1 MSLFTQNRQPYV
13 GRKWGTLT
21 DLWGDPVHRISQL
34 WYPKYGFNPCAKHFK
49 TTISIINKDI
59 ECLFIEIELNGDKI
73 HVGIIYRTP
82 DADVRNFCDYLVNIL
97 ESLKPHNQSCYLIG
111 DYNIDLL
118 KHSTHNPTSEFLD
131 LMFSNS
137 FIPPI
142 NKPTRVTHKTAT
154 LIDNIF
160 TNIYKH
166 ENKYLTGILTTDISD
181 HYIIFHIAPSQF
193 SQQKDH
199 HQLIRLI
206 NSSNLEKYTTAIQN
220 HDWSLVNH
228 HNLCQTAFS
237 YFSETHKGIFHDAFP
252 VIKVKQRYRN
262 RLPWL
267 TQGLK
272 NAIKHKNKLY
282 RISMKYD
289 TSFNKITYT
298 QYKNKLTTILR
309 KTEKDYYKCLLETNK
324 NNLKKTWSIIRSVI
338 NNCKPSKLNESFLY
352 NNSIITDKNE
362 VSNKFN
368 DYFVNVG
375 KTLAAQIPKS
385 GPSFHKYLPE
395 ANKECIFL
403 IPTDEREIRNI
414 ILNVRN
420 SAPGYDGISLKCI
433 YSVIDT
439 LVTPLTYITNLSL
452 IEGIFPSE
460 LKIAQVLP
468 LYKNN
473 DPMIFNNYRPISLLP
488 FFSKLFERLMYN
500 RLIDFIEKH
509 HLLYQFQFGFR
520 KNHST
525 FMALVILLEKITE
538 ALDNLEFAICILI
551 DFRKAFDTVEHN
563 ILLQKLY
570 HYGIRGNALQW
581 FNSYLSN
588 RYQYVNY
595 NNTSSDMKLI
605 TCGVLQGSILGPL
618 LFLLYINDISSV
630 SGILFSIL
638 FADDTTLFYSSKNLQ
653 ELSDVINNELSKM
666 MEWLNANRLSLNIDK
681 TNFMIFRPKGKKEI
695 CPTIHINGS
704 SIQEVDDA
712 KFLGII
718 IDNKLNWIEHIRCI
732 SRKIAKGTG
741 IIIKAR
747 KSFESETLLNLYNA
761 LIFPHITYSIHVW
774 GTAAAVHL
782 HRLHLFQKK
791 IVRIICGV
799 PPRTHTDPL
808 YKDLKILNID
818 QIRDYSIALFIYKLS
833 HHMLPSM
840 FENMFIY
847 TSDVHDYY
855 TRQADLLYIQYA
867 PTKRSQRTIKY
878 YGTKLW
884 NIISGVVQPDCAIST
899 FKQKLKIFL
908 LSWLG

>member
-1 MSLFTQNRQPYV
+1 
-13 GRKWGTLT
+13 
-21 DLWGDPVHRISQL
+21 
-34 WYPKYGFNPCAKHFK
+34 
-49 TTISIINKDI
+49 
-59 ECLFIEIELNGDKI
+59 
-73 HVGIIYRTP
+73 
-82 DADVRNFCDYLVNIL
+82 
-97 ESLKPHNQSCYLIG
+97 
-111 DYNIDLL
+111 
-118 KHSTHNPTSEFLD
+118 
-131 LMFSNS
+131 
-137 FIPPI
+137 
-142 NKPTRVTHKTAT
+142 
-154 LIDNIF
+154 
-160 TNIYKH
+160 
-166 ENKYLTGILTTDISD
+166 
-181 HYIIFHIAPSQF
+181 
-193 SQQKDH
+193 
-199 HQLIRLI
+199 
-206 NSSNLEKYTTAIQN
+206 
-220 HDWSLVNH
+220 
-228 HNLCQTAFS
+228 
-237 YFSETHKGIFHDAFP
+237 
-252 VIKVKQRYRN
+252 
-262 RLPWL
+262 
-267 TQGLK
+267 
-272 NAIKHKNKLY
+272 
-282 RISMKYD
+282 MKYD

-309 KTEKDYYKCLLETNK
+309 KTEKEYYKCLLETNK

-352 NNSIITDKNE
+352 NNSVITDKNE
-362 VSNKFN
+362 VANKFN

-414 ILNVRN
+414 ILNIRN

-433 YSVIDT
+433 YPVIDT

-473 DPMIFNNYRPISLLP
+473 DPMLFNNYRPLSLLP
-488 FFSKLFERLMYN
+488 FFSKLFKRLMYN

-538 ALDNLEFAICILI
+538 ALDNSEFAICILI
-551 DFRKAFDTVEHN
+551 DFRKAFDTVEHD

-588 RYQYVNY
+588 RHQYVNY

-605 TCGVLQGSILGPL
+605 TCGVPQGSILGPL
-618 LFLLYINDISSV
+618 LFLLYINDIASV
-630 SGILFSIL
+630 SSILFSIL
-638 FADDTTLFYSSKNLQ
+638 FADDTTLFYGSKNLQ
-653 ELSDVINNELSKM
+653 ELSEVVNNELSKM
-666 MEWLNANRLSLNIDK
+666 IEWLNASRLSLNIDQ
-681 TNFMIFRPKGKKEI
+681 TNFMIFRPKGKKAS

-718 IDNKLNWIEHIRCI
+718 IDNKLNWIEHIKCI

-761 LIFPHITYSIHVW
+761 LIFPYITYGIHVW

-791 IVRIICGV
+791 NCSYHMWSSPKNSHR
-799 PPRTHTDPL
+799 
-808 YKDLKILNID
+808 
-818 QIRDYSIALFIYKLS
+818 SAL
-833 HHMLPSM
+833 
-840 FENMFIY
+840 
-847 TSDVHDYY
+847 
-855 TRQADLLYIQYA
+855 
-867 PTKRSQRTIKY
+867 
-878 YGTKLW
+878 
-884 NIISGVVQPDCAIST
+884 
-899 FKQKLKIFL
+899 
-908 LSWLG
+908 